1 MIRMSRLLNE
11 HKRIIITSS
20 IYFIIS
26 IVYSI
31 NLHNFNQ
38 QIKNESYITIVQNS
52 NIISYILGA
61 TMLIIMGVINFLY
74 IFKQLFKSYES
85 MWSYLLIL
93 FLLIVHIIFFIL
105 IIYLIQNPIL
115 RAIFSTFCLGV
126 TITSALS
133 NK

>member
-93 FLLIVHIIFFIL
+93 FLLIVHIIFYLNYLFDTKSYFKSNIFYFL
-105 IIYLIQNPIL
+105 SWGNDYFSII
-115 RAIFSTFCLGV
+115 
-126 TITSALS
+126 
-133 NK
+133 K